1 MYACG
6 AKVTF
11 IEVQNDNLAELEAR
25 YREVA
30 VTSPDYVGIDNDA
43 AVSCVSL

>member
-11 IEVQNDNLAELEAR
+11 IEVQNSNVQELESK
-25 YREVA
+25 YHEVA
-30 VTSPDYVGIDNDA
+30 VTSPDYVGMGNNDA
-43 AVSCVSL
+43 VSWY